1 LSEEREKR
9 IKALLEL
16 RDILKKRVKRLNE
29 EVERL
34 SRIIEIIDDVL
45 VKETMVTADLMK
57 KPEGKRIEIKD
68 SKNRV
73 IGSIIYDEINRF
85 IRFEPGEIEISSDKK
100 PIKSWIEGELRS
112 VKNEFPEMEYSI
124 NSSGGKLISIE
135 IRKFPR
141 DRGFELIRKIRWAV
155 THALA

>member
-1 LSEEREKR
+1 MSEEREKR

-34 SRIIEIIDDVL
+34 SKIIEVIDDIL
-45 VKETMVTADLMK
+45 VRETVVTADLMK

-68 SKNRV
+68 SKNRI
-73 IGSIIYDEINRF
+73 IGSIIYDEVNRL
-85 IRFEPGEIEISSDKK
+85 IRFEPGEVEISSDKK

-124 NSSGGKLISIE
+124 NSSDGKLVSIE
-135 IRKFPR
+135 IRRFPR